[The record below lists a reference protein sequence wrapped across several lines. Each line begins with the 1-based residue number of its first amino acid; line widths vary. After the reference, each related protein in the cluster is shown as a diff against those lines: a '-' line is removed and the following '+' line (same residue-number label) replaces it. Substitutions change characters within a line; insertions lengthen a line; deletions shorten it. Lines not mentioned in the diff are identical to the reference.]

1 MGKTA
6 PAKSDTAK
14 KILIVEDEGEMCLML
29 NILLS
34 HEDLELDHVNNLLA
48 AEEYLQKQKPSV
60 MILDNRLPD
69 GFGID
74 YVSYIKKNYPEIKV
88 IMMTG
93 QDASARDVA
102 LENGADYFLEKPFTK
117 AQLYESLARV

>member
-34 HEDLELDHVNNLLA
+34 QEDLELDHVNNLLA

-102 LENGADYFLEKPFTK
+102 LENGADYFLE
-117 AQLYESLARV
+117 